1 MTTAPTPLHGRRM
14 PPNYLWALA
23 ALAIGL
29 FVGGTV
35 GLLVGSDVFDDSSSA
50 TGVEGSGVAATETR
64 DLPPF
69 SSVELA
75 GSNIVTIGVGEQQS
89 VVVRADS
96 NLVDRVTTTVQDG
109 SLVIGN
115 IPGSYTTRSPMSV
128 TISVPSLDALTLTG
142 SGVVT
147 VTEIEASSLSV
158 RLPGSGV
165 LRAGGTATELDVI
178 LGGSGDAQ
186 LEQLIA
192 GDVRAEVSGSGRIVL
207 TATKSLDASVSG
219 SGAIMYGGSP
229 QEVTKSITGSGAIV
243 STTG

>member
-1 MTTAPTPLHGRRM
+1 MPTDPTPLHPRRTR
-14 PPNYLWALA
+14 PNYLWVLA

-29 FVGGTV
+29 IVGGTV

-75 GSNIVTIGVGEQQS
+75 GSNIVTISVGEEQS

-128 TISVPSLDALTLTG
+128 TISVPSLEALTLTG

-147 VTEIEASSLSV
+147 VTEIEASSLTV

-165 LRAGGTATELDVI
+165 LRAGGTATELDVSV
-178 LGGSGDAQ
+178 GGSGDAQ
-186 LEQLIA
+186 LEHLIA
-192 GDVRAEVSGSGRIVL
+192 GDVRAVLSGSGRIVL
-207 TATKSLDASVSG
+207 TATKSLHASVSG
-219 SGAIMYGGSP
+219 SGAIMYGGNP
-229 QEVTKSITGSGAIV
+229 QEVTTSITGSGAIV
-243 STTG
+243 STMG